1 MSAWNGWYHCNGNTF
16 GTWLRGDARGWR
28 ARHHREHC
36 EGDYQRPPPPGY
48 YEVLASQ
55 SRRLMHRAEVRL
67 SPEARRVGCVAMVE
81 SLRQDG
87 IEVVA
92 VSVDDHHF
100 HLLARFSR
108 CASEQAQAL
117 KAWASPLA
125 RDDPPR
131 FFVGRAKGR
140 AARALS
146 IAGLAPPGGVW
157 AKRFRCLPVRD
168 RSHQVAVARYI
179 IAHGTKARGAH
190 VWSVAAG
197 TTSLGVRS

>member
-1 MSAWNGWYHCNGNTF
+1 MTAWNGWYHCNGNTF
-16 GTWLRGDARGWR
+16 GTWLRGEARGWR

-36 EGDYQRPPPPGY
+36 EGDYKRRPPPGY
-48 YEVLASQ
+48 YAVLEGQ
-55 SRRLMHRAEVRL
+55 SRRLMDRAEVRL
-67 SPEARRVGCVAMVE
+67 SPEARRVACVAMVE
-81 SLRQDG
+81 SLLQDG
-87 IEVVA
+87 VDVIA
-92 VSVDDHHF
+92 VCVDDHQF
-100 HLLARFSR
+100 PALARFSR
-108 CASEQAQAL
+108 RASEEAQAM

-125 RDDPPR
+125 RDDPAR

-146 IAGLAPPGGVW
+146 SAGLVPPGGVW

-179 IAHGTKARGAH
+179 IAHGSGSRGAC

-197 TTSLGVRS
+197 TPPPRHA